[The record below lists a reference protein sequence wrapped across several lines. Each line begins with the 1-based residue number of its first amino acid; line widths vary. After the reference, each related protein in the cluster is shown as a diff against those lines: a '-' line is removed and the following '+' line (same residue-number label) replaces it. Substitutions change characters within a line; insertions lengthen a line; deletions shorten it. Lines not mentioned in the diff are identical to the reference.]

1 MCGIVGFLDTAAA
14 LNRTDRIEIIERM
27 TLTLHHRGP
36 DSTGTW
42 IDPDSAIALGHRR
55 LAILDLSTAGH
66 QPMVSH
72 SGRCVLSFN
81 GEIYNHDEIRQVL
94 EVGGHEIAW
103 RGSSDTEVM
112 LEAIDRLGIEQ
123 ALPMLNGMFAFAL
136 WNKKSRTLTLARDRM
151 GEKPLYH
158 GWAGSSFL
166 FGSELKALRAHPAWQ
181 AEAIAEPSIDTEVS
195 ERHEG
200 GLSMLAPTPGHRPPK
215 PQNPDKT

>member
-72 SGRCVLSFN
+72 SGRRVLSFN

-112 LEAIDRLGIEQ
+112 LEAIDAITG
-123 ALPMLNGMFAFAL
+123 
-136 WNKKSRTLTLARDRM
+136 
-151 GEKPLYH
+151 
-158 GWAGSSFL
+158 
-166 FGSELKALRAHPAWQ
+166 
-181 AEAIAEPSIDTEVS
+181 EAISPTCRHAGGGGGEPAVCSQRVS
-195 ERHEG
+195 E
-200 GLSMLAPTPGHRPPK
+200 
-215 PQNPDKT
+215 